1 MTSLLWIG
9 LIATVIV
16 GIGTYLMRAS
26 FILALANIEFPA
38 PVREA
43 LRYVAPA
50 VMAALVV
57 SLLFDGEGSG
67 GAGWVEI
74 VALSVGGL
82 VGWIRRSLPWVL
94 VAGMATL
101 WLLRLAT

>member
-1 MTSLLWIG
+1 MTVLWVG
-9 LIATVIV
+9 LIATVVV

-26 FILALANIEFPA
+26 FILALADRNFP
-38 PVREA
+38 PRVTEG

-67 GAGWVEI
+67 GAGWVE
-74 VALSVGGL
+74 LSAIAVGGV
-82 VGWIRRSLPWVL
+82 VGWRTRSLPWVL

-101 WLLRLAT
+101 WLLRLAV